1 MSNHDMQNMGK
12 KVVALL
18 AISTILLG
26 CKGNGLIPEA
36 NDETL
41 QNLDEL
47 FDSLLWQ
54 QYHSPEKTEKTFYEW
69 KWAYDVREAIGVD
82 DLDSLTTLSFELDSS
97 YHSYAASPMAADMTT
112 ASIVSP
118 ARCCPM
124 CRDLGTGLL
133 RMPSIPFAT
142 SCLHR
147 N

>member
-18 AISTILLG
+18 AISIILLG

-54 QYHSPEKTEKTFYEW
+54 QYHSL
-69 KWAYDVREAIGVD
+69 I
-82 DLDSLTTLSFELDSS
+82 
-97 YHSYAASPMAADMTT
+97 MN
-112 ASIVSP
+112 
-118 ARCCPM
+118 
-124 CRDLGTGLL
+124 L
-133 RMPSIPFAT
+133 RT
-142 SCLHR
+142 QLQLQ
-147 N
+147 